1 MNKSLQKKTRLLQII
16 NFTFLFFISLNVN
29 DVIGQTQPTMAV
41 RGAINGFGNS
51 AMTYRSSLNQTWIA
65 TVQAAT
71 TNATAGFLF
80 ANNGSFSPKWARGT
94 SVTFNTQT
102 DWFAN
107 GADGTYNQTNGRF
120 YTFIIRD
127 VASGSNTRGYVF
139 ETFTAPVSVSSV
151 TQSPIAGSVA
161 TGNAVTITATTSAN
175 LPTGQG
181 VFLRYTTN
189 NFTSS
194 TILNMTGS
202 ASTYTATI
210 PATANTLGANVVYY
224 VFTSGGTTPMA
235 VADADFA
242 TINLNNNSGSNY
254 NYTVVAPSTYTWNQT
269 GTASWATDTNWSPP
283 RTTPNTADILQFNN
297 GATTTVT
304 NIPVETVGGILVS
317 GNTTVNLQPAGAN
330 TLTISNGVTGADLSV
345 ALGSALNA
353 NGASALSLALAAG
366 ATGSITGNMDF
377 SVSANR
383 ILPTDSNSLTF
394 NSGSKLTQN
403 TGNSGNIFNNS
414 GTANLVVFANGST
427 FDQRDG
433 GNPFAL
439 TQPASKVTFQTGSLY
454 KLSIANAPALA
465 GRTYANFEYDAA
477 GTASGS
483 GGTAYSIDNLT
494 VTQGTLNLNVT
505 VASSVR
511 GNISVV
517 SAATLTFSPASAA
530 AVNLNGAGVQTISN
544 SGTLTVASNANLTV
558 VSGSTVNFGT
568 SVITG
573 AGTFTAAS
581 GSTLRTGNTAGIA
594 SSGAT
599 GSVQTT
605 TRSFNAGANYVYN
618 GVTNQITGTGLPAT
632 VNTLTIN
639 NTGTS
644 PNNVVTL
651 TAITAITA
659 TSGSLT
665 LTAGRLDL
673 NAKQLTIPTGGSIA
687 ASAGDFTATAGPV
700 FFVGTGSVSGTVNF
714 PTVTIAGGV
723 NFGSASNIVTS
734 LQFNSGAFVNTNAP
748 TYGSASTLIYNTTG
762 TYGRNLEWSA
772 TSGKGYP
779 NHVQIQNGTTLD
791 LAANGFADRAIAGN
805 LNLGLDG
812 SPSAGSLTMGA
823 TTNKLTVGGNVVI
836 GGNTSGTSV
845 LTLSSANGGDIY
857 LSGNWD
863 TKTNGSYASN
873 SRAVFF
879 QGAGTST
886 VTTIGAAFDYLFIN
900 KTSGGSV
907 SLANAINVTNTLS
920 IATGAS
926 LNLGTFAS
934 TSGTL
939 SLGGTSQTT
948 GNSYGGTGSPAD
960 TINTTFFANNIGYLN
975 VGSCGSYSL
984 TSTSVASP
992 SCNGSTASVTNT
1004 SNLGLGTY
1012 QMYYTLSGANTGS
1025 FNTIMSVTIAGYGVF
1040 NTVNLSNNGSTT
1052 ITIDYIRNGC
1062 VSNII
1067 SGNTATFTV
1076 NSASTAA
1083 VISGTA
1089 TICSGIATNLSVA
1102 ITGGISPYSVV
1113 YTDGAS
1119 NFTVSSYTSGAAIS
1133 VSPTSNTTYTLVSV
1147 TSTGGCAGTGNS
1159 GSAVVTVNS
1168 ASTAAVI
1175 SGSAAICAGTP
1186 TNIQVAITGGTS
1198 PYTVVYSDGTL
1209 NSYVSGSNV
1218 SVSPTSTTSY
1228 TLTSVTDANGCVGT
1242 GNSGSAVVTIDATT
1256 STDGGVT
1263 WSNGS
1268 PSASKSLVFDGS
1280 TGTISANLAGCSLRL
1295 INNATVTVA
1304 SGFNIILDGKLTVDS
1319 GSTFTLNNN
1328 ANLLQ
1333 TTTIVNSGN
1342 IIVNRNSS
1350 ALKRLDYTL
1359 WSSPV
1364 TGQGLYAF
1372 SKFTL
1377 PNRFYVYDTATDL
1390 YNNSVGFNLTGL
1402 QYPSPL
1408 VSPNGVDGTDNANV
1422 QFTNGIGYLIRVPY
1436 NHPTSPTVY
1445 NGIFT
1450 GVANNGP
1457 ISATVS
1463 TALNG
1468 FNAVGNPYPSRLN
1481 VHNFIDGNTNITG
1494 PLYLWRKT
1502 NTTAVSSSYA
1512 TLTKTAYVANGSAGG
1527 DTGTGFFPT
1536 GGGQEQDWVL
1546 NIGQGFIVKATSGST
1561 ISFTNSMR
1569 RSSNANQFFR
1579 NSQTTTS
1586 INNGLY
1592 WLNLIDNTGVYSQM
1606 AVGYSSEGTIADDRG
1621 IDGENINKEFYL
1633 TSLIGAGEYSIQGRP
1648 EFDPSDVVPLSYKA
1662 LTSGNYS
1669 IAIDHADGLFTNTNQ
1684 AIYLK
1689 DNLTASEHNLQTGA
1703 YNFTSVAGTFTNRF
1717 EIIYQS
1723 QLSIENPTF
1732 NASQV
1737 IVYKN
1742 ELNDFVI
1749 NSGTI
1754 IMASV
1759 KVFDIRGRLL
1769 LERNNINASQTNMTV
1784 GMANEV
1790 LLVQITSEDGV
1801 VVTKKVVR

>member
-16 NFTFLFFISLNVN
+16 NFAFLFFISLNVN

-41 RGAINGFGNS
+41 RGTINSFGNS
-51 AMTYRSSLNQTWIA
+51 AMTYRAGLNQTWIA
-65 TVQAAT
+65 TVQATT
-71 TNATAGFLF
+71 TNASAGFLF
-80 ANNGSFSPKWARGT
+80 ANNESFSPKWARGA

-107 GADGTYNQTNGRF
+107 GGDGTYNQTNGRF

-139 ETFTAPVSVSSV
+139 ETFATPVSVSSV

-181 VFLRYTTN
+181 VFLRYSTN
-189 NFTSS
+189 NFSSS

-235 VADADFA
+235 VADADFS
-242 TINLNNNSGSNY
+242 TINLNNNTGSNY

-304 NIPVETVGGILVS
+304 NIPIQTVGGILVS
-317 GNTTVNLQPAGAN
+317 SNTTVNLQPAGAGA
-330 TLTISNGVTGADLSV
+330 LTISNGVTGADLSV
-345 ALGSALNA
+345 ASGSALNA
-353 NGASALSLALAAG
+353 NGASALALTLATG
-366 ATGSITGNMDF
+366 ATGSVSGNMTF
-377 SVSANR
+377 SGSVNTFIVADASA
-383 ILPTDSNSLTF
+383 LTF
-394 NSGSKLTQN
+394 NSGSVITQGTSN
-403 TGNSGNIFNNS
+403 TGNLFGST
-414 GTANLVVFANGST
+414 GTPNVIVFASGST
-427 FDQRDG
+427 FNQIAG
-433 GNPFAL
+433 SSPFGL
-439 TQPASKVTFQTGSLY
+439 GQPASKITFQTGSLF
-454 KLSIANAPALA
+454 KLSVANAPSLA

-477 GTASGS
+477 GAASGT

-505 VASSVR
+505 VASSVK
-511 GNISVV
+511 GNISVA
-517 SAATLTFSPASAA
+517 SGATLTFSPASAA

-581 GSTLRTGNTAGIA
+581 GSTFRTGNTAGIA

-618 GVTNQITGTGLPAT
+618 GVANQITGTGLPAS

-644 PNNVVTL
+644 PNNIVTL
-651 TAITAITA
+651 SAITAITA

-673 NAKQLTIPTGGSIA
+673 NAKQLTIPTGGSIVA
-687 ASAGDFTATAGPV
+687 TAGDFTATAGPV
-700 FFVGTGSVSGTVNF
+700 FFVGAGTVSGTVNF

-734 LQFNSGAFVNTNAP
+734 LQLNSGAFINTNAP

-779 NHVQIQNGTTLD
+779 NHVLIQNGTTVD
-791 LAANGFADRAIAGN
+791 LSANGFANRAIAGN

-823 TTNKLTVGGNVVI
+823 TTNSLTVGGNVVI
-836 GGNTSGTSV
+836 GGNTTGTSV
-845 LTLSSANGGDIY
+845 LTLSSAIGGDIY

-873 SRAVFF
+873 TRAVFF

-886 VTTIGAAFDYLFIN
+886 VTTIGAATFDFLFIN
-900 KTSGGSV
+900 KTSGGTV
-907 SLANAINVTNTLS
+907 SLANDMTVNNNLTLNAQLVTNAFKVIIPTGDNVTANVNGWVRGNLQKNIPTGTNSRTFEIGSSTDYTPVTTAYSGVTGAGNITVSTTNNDHPQIGSSTLVATKTVNRFYS
-920 IATGAS
+920 IANSGVTG
-926 LNLGTFAS
+926 
-934 TSGTL
+934 
-939 SLGGTSQTT
+939 
-948 GNSYGGTGSPAD
+948 
-960 TINTTFFANNIGYLN
+960 
-975 VGSCGSYSL
+975 GSYDATFTFVAGDVDSGV
-984 TSTSVASP
+984 STSVLGIANYVNPSWTNLTIGARTSTTTQATGVTLYGDFQLGEGQTTWTAGASTTAWAT
-992 SCNGSTASVTNT
+992 SGNWSNGLPTLQSNVFIASASFYPVISSDVSVNSLTINSTASLVVNSGFDLTVTN
-1004 SNLGLGTY
+1004 
-1012 QMYYTLSGANTGS
+1012 A
-1025 FNTIMSVTIAGYGVF
+1025 IV
-1040 NTVNLSNNGSTT
+1040 NNG
-1052 ITIDYIRNGC
+1052 
-1062 VSNII
+1062 
-1067 SGNTATFTV
+1067 
-1076 NSASTAA
+1076 
-1083 VISGTA
+1083 
-1089 TICSGIATNLSVA
+1089 
-1102 ITGGISPYSVV
+1102 
-1113 YTDGAS
+1113 
-1119 NFTVSSYTSGAAIS
+1119 
-1133 VSPTSNTTYTLVSV
+1133 
-1147 TSTGGCAGTGNS
+1147 
-1159 GSAVVTVNS
+1159 
-1168 ASTAAVI
+1168 
-1175 SGSAAICAGTP
+1175 
-1186 TNIQVAITGGTS
+1186 
-1198 PYTVVYSDGTL
+1198 
-1209 NSYVSGSNV
+1209 
-1218 SVSPTSTTSY
+1218 
-1228 TLTSVTDANGCVGT
+1228 TLT
-1242 GNSGSAVVTIDATT
+1242 
-1256 STDGGVT
+1256 
-1263 WSNGS
+1263 
-1268 PSASKSLVFDGS
+1268 LE
-1280 TGTISANLAGCSLRL
+1280 
-1295 INNATVTVA
+1295 
-1304 SGFNIILDGKLTVDS
+1304 
-1319 GSTFTLNNN
+1319 NN

-1333 TTTIVNSGN
+1333 TTNDTNSGSGSTIVQ
-1342 IIVNRNSS
+1342 RNSS
-1350 ALKRLDYTL
+1350 LLKRLDYTL

-1502 NTTAVSSSYA
+1502 NTTGVSTSYA

-1527 DTGTGFFPT
+1527 DTGAGFFPT
-1536 GGGQEQDWVL
+1536 GGGQEQNWVL

-1561 ISFTNSMR
+1561 VSFTNSMR

-1669 IAIDHADGLFTNTNQ
+1669 IAIDHVDGLFTNTNQ

-1689 DNLTASEHNLQTGA
+1689 DNLTATEHNLQTSA

-1732 NASQV
+1732 NANQV

-1749 NSGTI
+1749 NAGTT

-1801 VVTKKVVR
+1801 VVIKKVVR

>member
-16 NFTFLFFISLNVN
+16 NFAFLFFISLNVN

-41 RGAINGFGNS
+41 RGTINSFGNS
-51 AMTYRSSLNQTWIA
+51 AMTYRVGLNQTWIA
-65 TVQAAT
+65 TVQATT
-71 TNATAGFLF
+71 TNASAGFLF
-80 ANNGSFSPKWARGT
+80 ANNGSFSPKWARGA

-139 ETFTAPVSVSSV
+139 ETSAAPVSVSSV

-161 TGNAVTITATTSAN
+161 TANAVTITATTSAN
-175 LPTGQG
+175 LPNGQG
-181 VFLRYTTN
+181 VFLRYSTN
-189 NFTSS
+189 NFSSS

-269 GTASWATDTNWSPP
+269 GTASWATDTNWSPT

-304 NIPVETVGGILVS
+304 NIPVETVGGLLVS
-317 GNTTVNLQPAGAN
+317 GNTTVNLQPAGAGA
-330 TLTISNGVTGADLSV
+330 LTISNGVTGADLSV
-345 ALGSALNA
+345 ASGSALNA
-353 NGASALSLALAAG
+353 NGASALALTLATG
-366 ATGSITGNMDF
+366 ATGSISGTMNF
-377 SVSANR
+377 TTSANTL
-383 ILPTDSNSLTF
+383 IAADASGITF
-394 NSGSKLTQN
+394 NNGSSFTQGTGN
-403 TGNSGNIFNNS
+403 TGNVFGSGTNNS
-414 GTANLVVFANGST
+414 VVFASGST
-427 FDQRDG
+427 FNHNAG
-433 GNPFAL
+433 ANPFQKA
-439 TQPASKVTFQTGSLY
+439 QPASVVVFQTGSNY
-454 KLSIANAPALA
+454 IHGIAGGSGLGFS
-465 GRTYANFEYDAA
+465 GRTYSNLTLQ
-477 GTASGS
+477 G
-483 GGTAYSIDNLT
+483 GGTATLTGGSAVYMDNLT
-494 VTQGTLNLNVT
+494 LSNNTLLNIGMAGTG
-505 VASSVR
+505 AAISSIN
-511 GNISVV
+511 GNINVATGSTFNANGTGASLQFNGNSQTV
-517 SAATLTFSPASAA
+517 S
-530 AVNLNGAGVQTISN
+530 GAGAYTIATGQTINIPSGKVTALQSN
-544 SGTLTVASNANLTV
+544 MTITGTGSLAISGTIDLAPGVV
-558 VSGSTVNFGT
+558 VSGTGVFGL
-568 SVITG
+568 
-573 AGTFTAAS
+573 AAAA
-581 GSTLRTGNTAGIA
+581 TLRTGNTAGLA

-605 TRSFNAGANYVYN
+605 TRTLPTTSNYVYN
-618 GVTNQITGTGLPAT
+618 GVANQITGTGLPAT

-644 PNNVVTL
+644 PNNIVTL
-651 TAITAITA
+651 SAITAITA
-659 TSGSLT
+659 TSSSLT

-673 NAKQLTIPTGGSIA
+673 NAKQLTIPTGGSIVA
-687 ASAGDFTATAGPV
+687 TAGDFTATAGPV
-700 FFVGTGSVSGTVNF
+700 FFVGAGTVSGTVNF

-734 LQFNSGAFVNTNAP
+734 LQLNSGAFINTNAP

-779 NHVQIQNGTTLD
+779 NHVLIQNGTTVD
-791 LAANGFADRAIAGN
+791 LSANGFANRAIAGN

-823 TTNKLTVGGNVVI
+823 TPNSLTVGGNVVI

-845 LTLSSANGGDIY
+845 LTLSSAIGGDIY

-873 SRAVFF
+873 TRAVFF

-886 VTTIGAAFDYLFIN
+886 VTTIGAATFDFLFIN
-900 KTSGGSV
+900 KTSGGTV
-907 SLANAINVTNTLS
+907 SLANDMTVNNNLTLNAQLVTNAFKVIIPTGNNVTANANGWVRGNLQKNIPTGTNSRTFEIGSSTDYTPVTTAYSGVTGAGNITVSTTNNDHPQIGSSTLVATKTVNRFYS
-920 IATGAS
+920 IANSGVTG
-926 LNLGTFAS
+926 
-934 TSGTL
+934 
-939 SLGGTSQTT
+939 
-948 GNSYGGTGSPAD
+948 
-960 TINTTFFANNIGYLN
+960 
-975 VGSCGSYSL
+975 GSYDATFTFVAGDVDSGV
-984 TSTSVASP
+984 STSV
-992 SCNGSTASVTNT
+992 
-1004 SNLGLGTY
+1004 L
-1012 QMYYTLSGANTGS
+1012 
-1025 FNTIMSVTIAGYGVF
+1025 
-1040 NTVNLSNNGSTT
+1040 
-1052 ITIDYIRNGC
+1052 
-1062 VSNII
+1062 
-1067 SGNTATFTV
+1067 
-1076 NSASTAA
+1076 
-1083 VISGTA
+1083 
-1089 TICSGIATNLSVA
+1089 GIANYVNPTWTNLT
-1102 ITGGISPYSVV
+1102 I
-1113 YTDGAS
+1113 GAR
-1119 NFTVSSYTSGAAIS
+1119 
-1133 VSPTSNTTYTLVSV
+1133 
-1147 TSTGGCAGTGNS
+1147 
-1159 GSAVVTVNS
+1159 
-1168 ASTAAVI
+1168 
-1175 SGSAAICAGTP
+1175 
-1186 TNIQVAITGGTS
+1186 
-1198 PYTVVYSDGTL
+1198 
-1209 NSYVSGSNV
+1209 
-1218 SVSPTSTTSY
+1218 TSTT
-1228 TLTSVTDANGCVGT
+1228 TQ
-1242 GNSGSAVVTIDATT
+1242 AT
-1256 STDGGVT
+1256 GVT
-1263 WSNGS
+1263 LYGDFQLGEGQTTWTAGASTTAWATSGNWSNGLPTLQS
-1268 PSASKSLVFDGS
+1268 NVFIASASFYPVISSDVSVNSLTINSTTSVIVNSGFD
-1280 TGTISANLAGCSLRL
+1280 L
-1295 INNATVTVA
+1295 TVTNAIVNN
-1304 SGFNIILDGKLTVDS
+1304 GTLT
-1319 GSTFTLNNN
+1319 LENN

-1333 TTTIVNSGN
+1333 TTNDTNTGSGSTIVQ
-1342 IIVNRNSS
+1342 RNSS
-1350 ALKRLDYTL
+1350 LLKRLDYTL

-1377 PNRFYVYDTATDL
+1377 PNRFYVYDTATDF

-1481 VHNFIDGNTNITG
+1481 VHNFIDGNANITG

-1502 NTTAVSSSYA
+1502 NTTGVSNSYA

-1527 DTGTGFFPT
+1527 DTGAGFFPT
-1536 GGGQEQDWVL
+1536 GSGQEQNWVL

-1561 ISFTNSMR
+1561 VSFTNSMR

-1648 EFDPSDVVPLSYKA
+1648 EFESSDVVPLSYKA

-1689 DNLTASEHNLQTGA
+1689 DKLTATEHNLQTGA

>member
-41 RGAINGFGNS
+41 RGTINSFGNS
-51 AMTYRSSLNQTWIA
+51 AMTYRAGLNQTWIA
-65 TVQAAT
+65 TVQATT
-71 TNATAGFLF
+71 TNATAGFLY
-80 ANNGSFSPKWARGT
+80 ANNGSFNPKWARGA

-102 DWFAN
+102 DWFAD
-107 GADGTYNQTNGRF
+107 GGDGTYNQTNGRF

-139 ETFTAPVSVSSV
+139 ETSAAPVSVSSV

-181 VFLRYTTN
+181 VFLRYSTN

-235 VADADFA
+235 VADADFS

-269 GTASWATDTNWSPP
+269 GTASWATDTNWSPT

-304 NIPVETVGGILVS
+304 NIPIQTVGGILVS
-317 GNTTVNLQPAGAN
+317 ANTTVNLQPAAAGA
-330 TLTISNGVTGADLSV
+330 LTISNGVTGADLSI
-345 ALGSALNA
+345 ASGSALNA
-353 NGASALSLALAAG
+353 NGASALALTLATG
-366 ATGSITGNMDF
+366 ATGSISGTMNF
-377 SVSANR
+377 TTSANTLVSSDASG
-383 ILPTDSNSLTF
+383 ITF
-394 NSGSKLTQN
+394 NNGSSFTQGTGN
-403 TGNSGNIFNNS
+403 TGNVFGS
-414 GTANLVVFANGST
+414 GTSNSIVFASGST
-427 FDQRDG
+427 FNHNAG
-433 GNPFAL
+433 SNPFQKA
-439 TQPASKVTFQTGSLY
+439 QPASVVVFQTGSNY
-454 KLSIANAPALA
+454 VHNIGAGSGLA
-465 GRTYANFEYDAA
+465 FSGRTYSNL
-477 GTASGS
+477 TLS
-483 GGTAYSIDNLT
+483 GGGLATLTGASAVYMDNLT
-494 VTQGTLNLNVT
+494 VSNSTTFSIGMTG
-505 VASSVR
+505 VAAAISSIN
-511 GNISVV
+511 GNINV
-517 SAATLTFSPASAA
+517 ATGSTFNANGTGASLQF
-530 AVNLNGAGVQTISN
+530 NGNSQTLSGAGAYTIATGQTINIPSGRVTALQSN
-544 SGTLTVASNANLTV
+544 MTITGTGSLAISGTIDLAPSVV
-558 VSGSTVNFGT
+558 VSG
-568 SVITG
+568 TG
-573 AGTFTAAS
+573 VFNLAAAA
-581 GSTLRTGNTAGIA
+581 TLRTGHIAGLA

-605 TRSFNAGANYVYN
+605 TRTLPTTSNYVYN
-618 GVTNQITGTGLPAT
+618 GTANQITGTGLPAT

-644 PNNVVTL
+644 PNNIVTL
-651 TAITAITA
+651 SAITAITA

-665 LTAGRLDL
+665 LTAGQLDL
-673 NAKQLTIPTGGSIA
+673 NAKQLTIPTNGNMVA
-687 ASAGDFTATAGPV
+687 TAGDFTATAGPV
-700 FFVGTGSVSGTVNF
+700 FFVGAGSVSGTVNF

-734 LQFNSGAFVNTNAP
+734 LQLNSGAFINTNAP

-845 LTLSSANGGDIY
+845 LTLSSAIGGDIY

-886 VTTIGAAFDYLFIN
+886 VTTIGAATFDFLFIN
-900 KTSGGSV
+900 KTSGGIV
-907 SLANAINVTNTLS
+907 SLANDMTVNNNLTLNAQLVTNAFKVIIPTGNNVTANVNGWVRGNLQKNIPTGTNSRTFEVGNGTVYTPITTAYSGVTGAGNLVVSTTDNDHPQIGSSTLVATKTVNRFYS
-920 IATGAS
+920 IANSGVTG
-926 LNLGTFAS
+926 
-934 TSGTL
+934 
-939 SLGGTSQTT
+939 
-948 GNSYGGTGSPAD
+948 
-960 TINTTFFANNIGYLN
+960 
-975 VGSCGSYSL
+975 GSYDATFTFVAGDVDSGV
-984 TSTSVASP
+984 STSV
-992 SCNGSTASVTNT
+992 
-1004 SNLGLGTY
+1004 L
-1012 QMYYTLSGANTGS
+1012 
-1025 FNTIMSVTIAGYGVF
+1025 
-1040 NTVNLSNNGSTT
+1040 
-1052 ITIDYIRNGC
+1052 
-1062 VSNII
+1062 
-1067 SGNTATFTV
+1067 
-1076 NSASTAA
+1076 
-1083 VISGTA
+1083 
-1089 TICSGIATNLSVA
+1089 GIANYVNPTWTNLT
-1102 ITGGISPYSVV
+1102 I
-1113 YTDGAS
+1113 GAR
-1119 NFTVSSYTSGAAIS
+1119 
-1133 VSPTSNTTYTLVSV
+1133 
-1147 TSTGGCAGTGNS
+1147 
-1159 GSAVVTVNS
+1159 
-1168 ASTAAVI
+1168 
-1175 SGSAAICAGTP
+1175 
-1186 TNIQVAITGGTS
+1186 
-1198 PYTVVYSDGTL
+1198 
-1209 NSYVSGSNV
+1209 
-1218 SVSPTSTTSY
+1218 TSTT
-1228 TLTSVTDANGCVGT
+1228 TQ
-1242 GNSGSAVVTIDATT
+1242 AT
-1256 STDGGVT
+1256 GVT
-1263 WSNGS
+1263 VYGDFQLGEGQTTWTAGASTTAWATSGNWSNGLPTLQS
-1268 PSASKSLVFDGS
+1268 NVFIASASFYPVISSDVSINSLTINSTTSVIVNSGFD
-1280 TGTISANLAGCSLRL
+1280 L
-1295 INNATVTVA
+1295 TVTNAIVNN
-1304 SGFNIILDGKLTVDS
+1304 GTLTIE
-1319 GSTFTLNNN
+1319 NN

-1333 TTTIVNSGN
+1333 TTNDTNTGSGSTIVK
-1342 IIVNRNSS
+1342 RNSS
-1350 ALKRLDYTL
+1350 LLKRLDYTL

-1377 PNRFYVYDTATDL
+1377 PNRFYVYDTATDI

-1436 NHPTSPTVY
+1436 NHPTAPTVY

-1457 ISATVS
+1457 IFATVS

-1586 INNGLY
+1586 TNNGLY

-1732 NASQV
+1732 NANQV

-1742 ELNDFVI
+1742 GVNDFVI
-1749 NSGTI
+1749 NSGTT

-1769 LERNNINASQTNMTV
+1769 LERNNINASQTTMTV